1 MGRLTELNNT
11 SYNSALA
18 KLDPYGGF
26 QIGGPLKGNEG
37 RLDQLFEMLPGI
49 GDYRALS
56 RAWEAMGEKKL
67 TPDLMGGATIE
78 MPRKTEAALEAL
90 TAAPVVGDLAT
101 LGKMAAV
108 GGSALIPMMMRR
120 GGELP
125 ALAKAAKGQ
134 RGIIGSTGAKTADM
148 DLLAKAQELKAAGH
162 SADDIYAQSLP
173 MDEASRMAD
182 NERMADIYDY
192 DFPLTHESS
201 SPDFDGT
208 ILERPSPS
216 GVFDGVFSMEGLEGA
231 AIGRGGYNHTYY
243 PRKGRVAG
251 PSDSD
256 LDYDK
261 SIDFLKKEF
270 PGADNDEIDTLYELT
285 AEDSNIY
292 ELFDDETMYRIRTGD
307 ITHPLSDFLPDDLG
321 DASWELQNLRG
332 KIAVSQDFDA
342 IGMSDENGLSYFIP
356 YGSKA
361 KKK

>member
-1 MGRLTELNNT
+1 MSEVELPDGTIIEFPDGASAGFISTILRRHSAQGQVLHSIMNPQALEPYRDAVANMALDVMPISGHQRSAGRIEE
-11 SYNSALA
+11 SLA
-18 KLDPYGGF
+18 
-26 QIGGPLKGNEG
+26 
-37 RLDQLFEMLPGI
+37 GI
-49 GDYRALS
+49 GERTPIGQVLS
-56 RAWEAMGEKKL
+56 
-67 TPDLMGGATIE
+67 GADI
-78 MPRKTEAALEAL
+78 AAEG
-90 TAAPVVGDLAT
+90 VG
-101 LGKMAAV
+101 MV
-108 GGSALIPMMMRR
+108 
-120 GGELP
+120 
-125 ALAKAAKGQ
+125 
-134 RGIIGSTGAKTADM
+134 ADFVPG
-148 DLLAKAQELKAAGH
+148 LKAAGIAGASLLPLMARGSKGVRRFGKQSGSIG
-162 SADDIYAQSLP
+162 SADALP
-173 MDEASRMAD
+173 LDEASRIAD